1 MKPVHDNAIT
11 QMEQGLLK
19 ILKEEYSFY
28 QTMYILLDK
37 QRDLIRY
44 NKEESILDLYAEVE
58 RCQRRI
64 QESEEKVA
72 ALRQHNPKMFRVA
85 ALHPDIKKMINSIVT
100 LVKKNV
106 KLVEEN
112 ESYVRDRHDRIKIEL
127 SELKNSGQILKYLDD
142 SDPSPLFIDG
152 RK

>member
-11 QMEQGLLK
+11 QMEQGLLT
-19 ILKEEYSFY
+19 ILKSEYSFY
-28 QTMYILLDK
+28 QNMYILLDK

-64 QESEEKVA
+64 KESEEKVA
-72 ALRQHNPKMFRVA
+72 VLKQHNPRMFKVA
-85 ALHPDIKKMINSIVT
+85 ALHPDIKKTINSIVT

-112 ESYVRDRHDRIKIEL
+112 EAYVRERHDRIKVEL
-127 SELKNSGQILKYLDD
+127 SELKNSGQILKYLND
-142 SDPSPLFIDG
+142 SDPSPQFVDG